1 LSLIFA
7 VSSFFFLSV
16 YQDIIILFYHLSWF
30 LIGSLFNIVIL
41 VIYYAL
47 FSIDLTLLKL
57 WFSYTKIG
65 RM

>member
-1 LSLIFA
+1 LF
-7 VSSFFFLSV
+7 V

-30 LIGSLFNIVIL
+30 LIGSLFNTVIL

-47 FSIDLTLLKL
+47 FFIDLTLLRL
-57 WFSYTKIG
+57 WCSCTKIG

>member
-1 LSLIFA
+1 
-7 VSSFFFLSV
+7 V
-16 YQDIIILFYHLSWF
+16 YQDMIIHFYHLSWF
-30 LIGSLFNIVIL
+30 LICSLFITVIL

-47 FSIDLTLLKL
+47 FYIDLTSHRL